1 MMASMKV
8 DRGKCSRACSREPA
22 CSHCFPKCVSRVPA
36 TIRAAR
42 YVGSEIMENVC
53 LSVFFHIFPRWTEKD
68 PPALAEASCFPDVT
82 ENISPFVENQ
92 INGVIRGYWLG
103 DSIGGCF
110 FFFHEGSEYPV
121 PDDKGGTVVLIQ
133 VFLVTGVVD
142 AVMRWCGEDVFNE
155 GRELS
160 DILCV
165 DPELIQDGH
174 LVANEEDKRIKPNH
188 NHRYKEDKLDV
199 LRPAEAE

>member
-1 MMASMKV
+1 MKV

-92 INGVIRGYWLG
+92 INE
-103 DSIGGCF
+103 IGRASCR
-110 FFFHEGSEYPV
+110 ERVCQYVYIS
-121 PDDKGGTVVLIQ
+121 VV
-133 VFLVTGVVD
+133 
-142 AVMRWCGEDVFNE
+142 AVSLKKKKTNNTNKN
-155 GRELS
+155 
-160 DILCV
+160 
-165 DPELIQDGH
+165 Q
-174 LVANEEDKRIKPNH
+174 
-188 NHRYKEDKLDV
+188 
-199 LRPAEAE
+199 